1 MPVKFEF
8 DWFRLLILFEI
19 YLGEEFQN
27 EWGLWFFF
35 QLKRTLIFCC
45 SIPNC
50 FLYCFDLQLLFL
62 TILYDLYPVYSNFS
76 LLQSFSSERNSGF
89 ENQAECC
96 FSSFWSSE
104 IAIPSCRGGKFLPT
118 SCCCSSFIYTDYFP
132 FHSYLI
138 LMVLLFFTSTTS
150 FSPWRYSTMWWLRAL
165 SLVTLLIVS

>member
-50 FLYCFDLQLLFL
+50 FLYCFDFQLLFL
-62 TILYDLYPVYSNFS
+62 TIFISCLQQLFFTAIFFFRKELWVWESGRVLFQFFLILWNCNS
-76 LLQSFSSERNSGF
+76 LLQGR
-89 ENQAECC
+89 
-96 FSSFWSSE
+96 E
-104 IAIPSCRGGKFLPT
+104 ILTHILLLFFL
-118 SCCCSSFIYTDYFP
+118 YTDYFP